1 MKLTREQI
9 IDIIEDLLDV
19 GRVYNA
25 RFNEFKHRVSSAFDT
40 ARTEVAKQ
48 FTYAGAWQNLSMEEQ
63 RVGDVVPYE
72 MRHWYGKSFT
82 RTLAEAP
89 TTPYIAA
96 LRTVV
101 EQWRPVYEGMEH
113 LKTLIKPGKAPVE
126 RSRRV
131 TGTRTQ
137 FRGECPCCGRLI
149 ALDGAGKMCDHGFQI
164 NWNARRGSCYGAGKP
179 YFGSEAG
186 RDFAVEWAH
195 QLMVDALSREGT
207 AYAVLRGDVRLYD
220 SKAQAWIEK
229 PTEKQLSERTAELR
243 AEARDMRRM
252 SFQIGQRVDAWY
264 PVPAVQVEVEIYE

>member
-19 GRVYNA
+19 GLVYNA
-25 RFNEFKHRVSSAFDT
+25 RFNEFKHRVSNAFDT

-63 RVGDVVPYE
+63 RVVDVVPYE

-126 RSRRV
+126 RSRKV
-131 TGTRTQ
+131 IGTRTQ

-164 NWNARRGSCYGAGKP
+164 NWNARRGSCYGDGKP

-186 RDFAVEWAH
+186 RDFAVEWAAT
-195 QLMVDALSREGT
+195 LVSEAARKDAT
-207 AYAVLRGDVRLYD
+207 ADAVQRGETKLYD
-220 SKAQAWIEK
+220 SKAQTWIEK
-229 PTEKQLSERTAELR
+229 PTQKQLDTRANELR
-243 AEARDMRRM
+243 AEARSMHALAKSIR
-252 SFQIGQRVDAWY
+252 QRVADWK